1 MRCKVPAASRP
12 RGLRATHAPP
22 RRPEVTPAAHTDRM
36 LQTPP
41 DIATRSQSAGR
52 SVNLPAAASAAPR
65 AGTGPA
71 GARPPSSGASLEPG
85 SFHSSGVSLS
95 TRHPIPCLPRGPPNP
110 RVGPLGSALGFS
122 AQQTGEVL
130 AFALGFL
137 GNSFVFSEARGAEG
151 PFFRWKWMPTCPGGC
166 PPGTPPLH
174 RAGGYYFFQRAPRAA
189 LDCLPLAAPGSEP
202 PLGNGSPPDRGQA
215 DQHSALELICCVTF
229 A

>member
-122 AQQTGEVL
+122 AQQTREVL

-137 GNSFVFSEARGAEG
+137 GNLFVFSEARGAEG
-151 PFFRWKWMPTCPGGC
+151 RFFRWKRMPTCPGGC
-166 PPGTPPLH
+166 PLPHSPGQGATISSRELPERPWP
-174 RAGGYYFFQRAPRAA
+174 AYPWQPQA
-189 LDCLPLAAPGSEP
+189 LNR
-202 PLGNGSPPDRGQA
+202 PLGMEVRLTWARPTSTLLW
-215 DQHSALELICCVTF
+215 S
-229 A
+229 

>member
-52 SVNLPAAASAAPR
+52 SVNLPAASSAAPR

-71 GARPPSSGASLEPG
+71 GARPPSSGAPQEPG
-85 SFHSSGVSLS
+85 SFHSPGVSLS
-95 TRHPIPCLPRGPPNP
+95 TRHPTPCLPRGPPNP
-110 RVGPLGSALGFS
+110 RVGPRGL
-122 AQQTGEVL
+122 
-130 AFALGFL
+130 ALGFL
-137 GNSFVFSEARGAEG
+137 PNRLG
-151 PFFRWKWMPTCPGGC
+151 K
-166 PPGTPPLH
+166 
-174 RAGGYYFFQRAPRAA
+174 
-189 LDCLPLAAPGSEP
+189 CLPL
-202 PLGNGSPPDRGQA
+202 
-215 DQHSALELICCVTF
+215 HSAFWETHCSSPKPGALEALFPGGSGCQSVPVAAHQPLPHSTGQGATLSSRELPERPWTAYPWQPQALNCPWEWKS